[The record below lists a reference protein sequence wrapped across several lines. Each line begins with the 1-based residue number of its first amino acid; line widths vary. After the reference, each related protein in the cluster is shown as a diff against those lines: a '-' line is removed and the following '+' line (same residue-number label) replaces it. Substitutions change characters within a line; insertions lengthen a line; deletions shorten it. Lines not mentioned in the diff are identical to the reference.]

1 MLYKKSNHGS
11 CKFDRIDT
19 GCGTRE
25 TFPIFQSAL
34 HAVETWSC
42 DHQMTLNAD
51 KCKVMNIDFKK
62 KKNAFEP
69 VMGRNSLLLAPPC
82 S

>member
-1 MLYKKSNHGS
+1 MWT
-11 CKFDRIDT
+11 T
-19 GCGTRE
+19 GN
-25 TFPIFQSAL
+25 FSYFWSSDIQSAL
-34 HAVETWSC
+34 HALETWSC

-69 VMGRNSLLLAPPC
+69 VIIDGKELSVVSSAVI